1 MAEVKTRWSRG
12 VESQDERLSTPR
24 CEPRV
29 EQRMPIDRPLRL
41 IRRDAIAH
49 ILRIHVP
56 FGNETTTIDESLRSR
71 VMAQIERYEVLTI
84 GSGEAGKYMA
94 WTMAKAGHRTA
105 VIERKLVGGSCP
117 NIACLPSKNIIH
129 SAKVASLAG
138 RAEEFG
144 LELGSLSVNMQ
155 GVQRRK
161 RKMVADLIDL
171 HIDRYTSSG
180 AELIMGSARFVG
192 PRTVEVSLSS
202 GGTRVIAGERVF
214 LNLGTHAAIPDVPG
228 LMESQPMT
236 HVEALDLDR
245 LPEHLVVLGGGY
257 VGLEL
262 AQAFRRFGS
271 RVTVFEIG
279 PQLAGQEDGDVA
291 GALMDLFQDE
301 GIQVLLR
308 TEVRQ
313 VEGRSGQ
320 KIRVHC
326 RGANGEQII
335 EATDL
340 LVAAGRTPN
349 ARGIGL
355 DQAGVEL
362 DGKGYVK
369 VNERLETTASN
380 IWAMGDCAGSPHFT
394 HVAFDDFRI
403 VRDNLGGGHRT
414 TRNRLVPFCIFTDP
428 ELARVGLNELEAK
441 NRGLEYRVAK
451 MPMGAVLRTRTLS
464 EPRGFMKI
472 LIDADSDRILGFT
485 AFGVEASEPMSIVQ
499 TAMLAELPYTALRDA
514 IFTHPTVAEGLTVL
528 LSNVAAKGVRRAA

>member
-1 MAEVKTRWSRG
+1 
-12 VESQDERLSTPR
+12 
-24 CEPRV
+24 
-29 EQRMPIDRPLRL
+29 MPQ
-41 IRRDAIAH
+41 
-49 ILRIHVP
+49 
-56 FGNETTTIDESLRSR
+56 T
-71 VMAQIERYEVLTI
+71 ERYEVLII

-94 WTMAKAGHRTA
+94 WTMATAGHRTA

-129 SAKVASLAG
+129 SAKVASFAR

-155 GVQRRK
+155 GIQGRK
-161 RKMVADLIDL
+161 RKMVEDLIQL
-171 HIDRYTSSG
+171 HLDRYKASG
-180 AELIMGSARFVG
+180 AELIMGSAQFVG
-192 PRTVEVSLSS
+192 PRTVEVSLR
-202 GGTRVIAGERVF
+202 GGDSRVISGERVF

-228 LMESQPMT
+228 LVASQPMT

-271 RVTVFEIG
+271 RVTVLEIG

-291 GALMDLFQDE
+291 GALFDLFHDE
-301 GIQVLLR
+301 GIEVLLR
-308 TEVRQ
+308 TEVLK

-320 KIRVHC
+320 QIRVYC
-326 RGANGEQII
+326 RSTNGEIII
-335 EATDL
+335 EATDI

-349 ARGIGL
+349 THGIGL
-355 DQAGVEL
+355 HQAGVEL
-362 DGKGYVK
+362 DGRGYIK
-369 VNERLETTASN
+369 VNDRLETTAAN
-380 IWAMGDCAGSPHFT
+380 VWAMGDCSGSPHFT

-403 VRDNLGGGHRT
+403 VRDNLSGGHRS

-428 ELARVGLNELEAK
+428 ELARVGLNESEAK
-441 NRGLEYRVAK
+441 SRGLEYRVAK

-464 EPRGFMKI
+464 EPRGFMKM
-472 LIDADSDRILGFT
+472 LIEADSDRILGFT
-485 AFGVEASEPMSIVQ
+485 VFGVDASEPMSIVQ

-514 IFTHPTVAEGLTVL
+514 IFTHPTIAEGLTVL
-528 LSNVAAKGVRRAA
+528 LSSVATNDVRRAA

>member
-1 MAEVKTRWSRG
+1 
-12 VESQDERLSTPR
+12 
-24 CEPRV
+24 
-29 EQRMPIDRPLRL
+29 
-41 IRRDAIAH
+41 
-49 ILRIHVP
+49 
-56 FGNETTTIDESLRSR
+56 
-71 VMAQIERYEVLTI
+71 MAQTERYEVLII
-84 GSGEAGKYMA
+84 GSGEAGKYLA

-105 VIERKLVGGSCP
+105 VIECKLVGGSCP
-117 NIACLPSKNIIH
+117 NVACLPSKNIIH
-129 SAKVASLAG
+129 SAKIASLAR

-144 LELGSLSVNMQ
+144 LELGSLSLNMQ

-161 RKMVADLIDL
+161 RKMVEDLIQV
-171 HIDRYTSSG
+171 HVERYKASG
-180 AELIMGSARFVG
+180 AELIMGSARFVDL
-192 PRTVEVSLSS
+192 RTVEVSLN
-202 GGTRVIAGERVF
+202 GKGTRVIAGERVF

-228 LMESQPMT
+228 LTESKPMT

-271 RVTVFEIG
+271 RVTVIEREL
-279 PQLAGQEDGDVA
+279 QLASREDSDVA
-291 GALMDLFQDE
+291 AALMDLFQDE
-301 GIQVLLR
+301 GIQVLLG

-313 VEGRSGQ
+313 LEGRSGHQ
-320 KIRVHC
+320 IRVHC
-326 RGANGEQII
+326 QGTNGEQTIK
-335 EATDL
+335 ATDL
-340 LVAAGRTPN
+340 LVAAGRTSN
-349 ARGIGL
+349 THAVGL

-362 DGKGYVK
+362 DGRGYIK

-403 VRDNLGGGHRT
+403 VRDNLGEGHRT

-441 NRGLEYRVAK
+441 NHGLEYRVAK

-464 EPRGFMKI
+464 EPRGFMKM

-499 TAMLAELPYTALRDA
+499 TAILAELPYTALRDA

-528 LSNVAAKGVRRAA
+528 LSNVAANEVRRAA